1 MTQAF
6 GQRARRALRHWRSNL
21 GDASHA
27 FPPETLA
34 AITEA
39 IRLGEQTHRG
49 EVRLIVEKAMPSDA
63 IWDGITNRQRA
74 LALFADHGVWD
85 TEENCGVLIYVNL
98 AEHKVDIIADR
109 GISRKIDEA
118 TWQTICRTMTENFAQ
133 GKFHDGSLGAIEQVN
148 ALLRTHFPS
157 DGPRQNQLPD
167 QPLML

>member
-1 MTQAF
+1 
-6 GQRARRALRHWRSNL
+6 
-21 GDASHA
+21 
-27 FPPETLA
+27 
-34 AITEA
+34 
-39 IRLGEQTHRG
+39 
-49 EVRLIVEKAMPSDA
+49 VRLIVEKAMPSDA

-98 AEHKVDIIADR
+98 AEHKVDIVADR